1 MLGYIG
7 HPLEGIIEANLYKV
21 FGSIFRKKWW
31 ITLRE
36 FYLSNFFNAFDKERR
51 ARINSS

>member
-21 FGSIFRKKWW
+21 FGSIFRKV
-31 ITLRE
+31 R
-36 FYLSNFFNAFDKERR
+36 N
-51 ARINSS
+51 